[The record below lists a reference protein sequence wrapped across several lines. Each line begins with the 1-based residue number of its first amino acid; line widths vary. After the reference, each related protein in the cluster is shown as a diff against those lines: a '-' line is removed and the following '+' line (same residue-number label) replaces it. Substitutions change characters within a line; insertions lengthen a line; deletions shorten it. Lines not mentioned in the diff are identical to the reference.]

1 VTQPAMEEEKSLSAT
16 VHTAPPD
23 ISTQDVARL
32 MTARGVG
39 SVVIVE
45 GRKPIGIVTDR
56 DIVIRVTAHG
66 LDPDKVPVESVMTS
80 PLVTITQNEDV
91 AVAIAVMARHGIRR
105 LPIVDEAGCLAAI
118 LTLGDVLRLN
128 LASPAELTA
137 IVRERGLPHAFQPEG
152 QTIPSSG
159 PPSEPEGTAISPAE
173 VLPEEPIPVLPH
185 AAPVAPV
192 PAGPVASIARPSAVV
207 PMVKRRRRRAS
218 PGFVRRWMENNRS

>member
-1 VTQPAMEEEKSLSAT
+1 MTQTSEEEKGLSTT

-66 LDPDKVPVESVMTS
+66 LDPDKAPVGSVMTS
-80 PLVTITQNEDV
+80 PLVTIPQNEDV

-118 LTLGDVLRLN
+118 LTLGDLLRLN
-128 LASPAELTA
+128 LAGPAELTA
-137 IVRERGLPHAFQPEG
+137 IIRERGLPHAFQPEG
-152 QTIPSSG
+152 QAISSSG
-159 PPSEPEGTAISPAE
+159 SPSGPEVAAIPPAE
-173 VLPEEPIPVLPH
+173 ALPEEPVPVLPH
-185 AAPVAPV
+185 AA

-207 PMVKRRRRRAS
+207 PMVKRRRRRAA
-218 PGFVRRWMENNRS
+218 PGFVRRWMENNRP